1 MNKSWRESF
10 ENLPFFPHLCA
21 KVNEEVHA
29 ALLRRAEHDA
39 FPEERMNATNSV
51 VSWLKENKSLSVL
64 EAQILTCELNNGFLL
79 LDTND
84 HATVYEFGSDS
95 KQKEPDKNIASQD
108 PINTDKTNIDT
119 EHTEQ
124 TETDKTKIDETK
136 IDEPKIDEPNMNT
149 DDKTEQLNS
158 QTSAQHDNLSQIDP
172 FEQEL
177 IDVEKELLG
186 VKIEK

>member
-10 ENLPFFPHLCA
+10 ENLPFFQHLCE
-21 KVNEEVHA
+21 KVNDEVHA

-64 EAQILTCELNNGFLL
+64 EAQILTSELNNGFLL

-95 KQKEPDKNIASQD
+95 KQKEPDKDIASQD
-108 PINTDKTNIDT
+108 PINTDQRNIDT
-119 EHTEQ
+119 EHIDQ
-124 TETDKTKIDETK
+124 TETDQANTNETK
-136 IDEPKIDEPNMNT
+136 NDKTNENT
-149 DDKTEQLNS
+149 EDKTEQLNS